1 MRRALITGI
10 TGQDGSYLAELLLS
24 KGYDVH
30 GIVRRVAIEDPTHRF
45 WRIRHL
51 LKTISL
57 HAGSLESYAS
67 LFGIVD
73 RVQPDECY
81 HLAAQSFVSQ
91 SFEDAFSAISIDT
104 TGTHFLLDALRL
116 RAPECRFYFAG
127 TSEMFGNAKE
137 TPQNEQTTFYPRS
150 AYGISKLAGYHLT
163 RNYRETFSMHASS
176 GILFNHES
184 PRRGFEFLTRK
195 VAIGVARIKLGL
207 ADNLVLGNLDARR
220 DWGFAGDFVK
230 AMWLMLQQDN
240 PGDYVVATGLA
251 HSVGE
256 LIEVA
261 FSHAGLDWRT
271 YVKTDEA
278 LYRPT
283 EAHDLVGNAAKA
295 SEDLGWKPAVGFHD
309 LITSMVDADIQA
321 LSTGTSR

>member
-1 MRRALITGI
+1 MARSWSVRRLPSRLAKWSAPSTAGRFFIRRGTPQRTTNCLEVGGIVKKAIVTGI

-137 TPQNEQTTFYPRS
+137 TPQNEQ
-150 AYGISKLAGYHLT
+150 
-163 RNYRETFSMHASS
+163 
-176 GILFNHES
+176 
-184 PRRGFEFLTRK
+184 
-195 VAIGVARIKLGL
+195 
-207 ADNLVLGNLDARR
+207 
-220 DWGFAGDFVK
+220 
-230 AMWLMLQQDN
+230 
-240 PGDYVVATGLA
+240 
-251 HSVGE
+251 
-256 LIEVA
+256 
-261 FSHAGLDWRT
+261 
-271 YVKTDEA
+271 
-278 LYRPT
+278 
-283 EAHDLVGNAAKA
+283 
-295 SEDLGWKPAVGFHD
+295 
-309 LITSMVDADIQA
+309 
-321 LSTGTSR
+321 